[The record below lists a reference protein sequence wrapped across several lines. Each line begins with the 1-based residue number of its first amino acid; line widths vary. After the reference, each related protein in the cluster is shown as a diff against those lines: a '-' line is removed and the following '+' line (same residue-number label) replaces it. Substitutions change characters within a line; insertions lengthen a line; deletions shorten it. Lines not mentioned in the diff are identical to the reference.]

1 MIIISSTPRLE
12 ATTQDVVPIDDLA
25 PYMQIIKDNLATIQS
40 PAAPC
45 NHYES
50 SELRR
55 AEENLMVSSF
65 VAIHGPN
72 TAHSGQTRRLADPTS
87 LPFQQWWNQ
96 VNHRKTNPY

>member
-12 ATTQDVVPIDDLA
+12 ATMQDVVPIDDLA

-40 PAAPC
+40 PATPC

-50 SELRR
+50 SELRKQR
-55 AEENLMVSSF
+55 RWFRHSYVSL
-65 VAIHGPN
+65 GPN